1 MKRLKFLLLVGI
13 LACAIGCQNQNPVM
27 VPIDDYIDKNIEED
41 IAVDVETTDTEE
53 EKNEFVSAFEV
64 GSPEYLFEQ
73 FLMGEIDAEILYP
86 IEADEKAINVSQLN
100 MNPEEWSFDSFSVGE
115 QLDLDNDGENEL
127 ILDGPYGGMYLDAI
141 DGKLYVFAKALGN
154 AGALDYTFY
163 DGAYWIVIKDTTH
176 GGRLYYLLYKYE
188 GGDNLTDS
196 MSLLGNWYSEDEKE
210 FTFNDEP
217 ISEEEFY
224 KIKDEIFASKTPVS
238 QANYNLIEEKD
249 INDYINANL
258 VLEDD
263 EEIEACEWVSGIN
276 ESKRCFRVRIC
287 YKEEPENGYKHSRDF
302 FVFRGSKLT
311 SIMVD
316 YASKDDYDAPRYVY
330 EANDFEARL
339 EDVNF
344 DGYNDL
350 LICLGYFGPNAGS
363 YWCAYLNDGGNYVY
377 NESFEKI
384 SNYRL
389 ESVSKVIYSSVM
401 EQATPIDSIY
411 KYDKSKNEFTEVC
424 SYKGMDGEVFRVV
437 ADLIVYDKENYFD
450 EDEQDW
456 TIVSTF
462 GETEY
467 GTLVNKEGYE
477 LQYTEKMPIE
487 DLEIFYKQ
495 VYGKDR
501 SFEAGYEGGVEVGI
515 FCKDDGYAYAHNGI
529 GWGEYP
535 VITNVEKTDK
545 GVKVYCDLNSAFVG
559 YRHATFNFSLIES
572 DNKFGYSLVKDSI
585 IFTRDVA
592 ALYDEFENV
601 SWSKMTDEDFTFK
614 YGDNTFSI
622 SDKWS
627 DFADALGYPD
637 NFEENN
643 YGYVTTDAA
652 GFRWAMHYPSQS
664 DSKYDFNVV
673 MVSPS
678 MDREGGD
685 TYIESITLI
694 QTETARGIKA
704 GDSVSDLAN
713 AYGTPQYISLHD
725 ENDEWMDV
733 VYNYGD
739 EYMFFVIADNK
750 VLYIKMYQ

>member
-1 MKRLKFLLLVGI
+1 MKRGKMKSCKMRNYHASALYMLISIFFLVFF
-13 LACAIGCQNQNPVM
+13 LAGCTNTENQTNNNIQTNNSIQTNNIQTDNN
-27 VPIDDYIDKNIEED
+27 IDTNTKVATAES
-41 IAVDVETTDTEE
+41 IALEE
-53 EKNEFVSAFEV
+53 E
-64 GSPEYLFEQ
+64 P
-73 FLMGEIDAEILYP
+73 
-86 IEADEKAINVSQLN
+86 
-100 MNPEEWSFDSFSVGE
+100 
-115 QLDLDNDGENEL
+115 
-127 ILDGPYGGMYLDAI
+127 
-141 DGKLYVFAKALGN
+141 
-154 AGALDYTFY
+154 
-163 DGAYWIVIKDTTH
+163 TT
-176 GGRLYYLLYKYE
+176 
-188 GGDNLTDS
+188 
-196 MSLLGNWYSEDEKE
+196 YS
-210 FTFNDEP
+210 
-217 ISEEEFY
+217 
-224 KIKDEIFASKTPVS
+224 
-238 QANYNLIEEKD
+238 EEKD
-249 INDYINANL
+249 IDDYINANL
-258 VLEDD
+258 VLEDY

-276 ESKRCFRVRIC
+276 DSKRCFRVKIC
-287 YKEEPENGYKHSRDF
+287 YKEEPENEYKHKRDF
-302 FVFRGSKLT
+302 FVFRGSELT
-311 SIMVD
+311 SVMVD
-316 YASKDDYDAPRYVY
+316 YASKDDYDAPRYAYV
-330 EANDFEARL
+330 ANDFEARL

-363 YWCAYLNDGGNYVY
+363 YWCAYLYDGGNYVY
-377 NESFEKI
+377 NESFERI

-424 SYKGMDGEVFRVV
+424 SYKGMDGEVFRTV

-477 LQYTEKMPIE
+477 LEYTAKMPIE

-545 GVKVYCDLNSAFVG
+545 GIKVYCDLNSAFIG
-559 YRHATFNFSLIES
+559 YRYATFNFTLIES
-572 DNKFGYSLVKDSI
+572 DNKFGYSLEKDSI
-585 IFTRDVA
+585 KFTRDAA
-592 ALYDEFENV
+592 ALYDEFEDV

-614 YGDNTFSI
+614 NGDNIFSI

-627 DFADALGYPD
+627 DFTDDSGYL
-637 NFEENN
+637 E
-643 YGYVTTDAA
+643 
-652 GFRWAMHYPSQS
+652 
-664 DSKYDFNVV
+664 
-673 MVSPS
+673 
-678 MDREGGD
+678 
-685 TYIESITLI
+685 I
-694 QTETARGIKA
+694 QTETARGIKV

-725 ENDEWMDV
+725 GNDEWMDA
-733 VYNYGD
+733 VYNYRD
-739 EYMFFVIADNK
+739 EYELVFVIADNK
-750 VLYIKMYQ
+750 VLYIKIRFL

>member
-1 MKRLKFLLLVGI
+1 MRNYHSSALYMLISIFFLVFF
-13 LACAIGCQNQNPVM
+13 LAGCTNTENQTNNNIQTNNIQTDNN
-27 VPIDDYIDKNIEED
+27 IDTNTK
-41 IAVDVETTDTEE
+41 VTTAESFVLEE
-53 EKNEFVSAFEV
+53 EPTS
-64 GSPEYLFEQ
+64 
-73 FLMGEIDAEILYP
+73 
-86 IEADEKAINVSQLN
+86 
-100 MNPEEWSFDSFSVGE
+100 
-115 QLDLDNDGENEL
+115 
-127 ILDGPYGGMYLDAI
+127 
-141 DGKLYVFAKALGN
+141 
-154 AGALDYTFY
+154 
-163 DGAYWIVIKDTTH
+163 
-176 GGRLYYLLYKYE
+176 
-188 GGDNLTDS
+188 
-196 MSLLGNWYSEDEKE
+196 YS
-210 FTFNDEP
+210 
-217 ISEEEFY
+217 
-224 KIKDEIFASKTPVS
+224 
-238 QANYNLIEEKD
+238 EEKD
-249 INDYINANL
+249 IDDYINANL

-263 EEIEACEWVSGIN
+263 EEIEVCEWVSGIN
-276 ESKRCFRVRIC
+276 DSKRCFRVKIC
-287 YKEEPENGYKHSRDF
+287 YKEEPENEYKHKRDF
-302 FVFRGSKLT
+302 FVFRGSEFT
-311 SIMVD
+311 SVMVD
-316 YASKDDYDAPRYVY
+316 YASKDDYDAPRYAY

-363 YWCAYLNDGGNYVY
+363 YWCAYLYDGGNYVY
-377 NESFEKI
+377 NESFERI

-424 SYKGMDGEVFRVV
+424 SYKGMDGEVFRTV

-477 LQYTEKMPIE
+477 LEYTAKMPIE

-545 GVKVYCDLNSAFVG
+545 GIKVYCDLNSAFIG
-559 YRHATFNFSLIES
+559 YRYATFNFTLIES

-585 IFTRDVA
+585 KFTREAA
-592 ALYDEFENV
+592 ALYDEFKDV

-614 YGDNTFSI
+614 NGDNTFSI

-627 DFADALGYPD
+627 DFADDSGYL
-637 NFEENN
+637 E
-643 YGYVTTDAA
+643 
-652 GFRWAMHYPSQS
+652 
-664 DSKYDFNVV
+664 
-673 MVSPS
+673 
-678 MDREGGD
+678 
-685 TYIESITLI
+685 I
-694 QTETARGIKA
+694 QTETARGIKV

-725 ENDEWMDV
+725 GNDEWMDV
-733 VYNYGD
+733 VYNYRD
-739 EYMFFVIADNK
+739 EYELVFVIADNK
-750 VLYIKMYQ
+750 VLYIKIRFL